1 MGNHTSNYKG
11 CQIFKA
17 LLKRRKTTHSKPLNP
32 NPVLTSLHPQTTS
45 FPPKTPYAS
54 VSKSKN
60 IPLHNIHE
68 FDKPLTKFISELSS
82 LITPL
87 ITLLTAVL
95 NKQLV
100 P

>member
-17 LLKRRKTTHSKPLNP
+17 LLKRRKTNHSKLQNP
-32 NPVLTSLHPQTTS
+32 NPVLTPLHHQTLP
-45 FPPKTPYAS
+45 FLPKASYAS
-54 VSKSKN
+54 VTDSKN
-60 IPLHNIHE
+60 IPLPNIHAI
-68 FDKPLTKFISELSS
+68 DKPLTKFISELSS

-95 NKQLV
+95 NKQFV